1 MSLDITIK
9 EQKEIRCPDCGKV
22 VAYQDVAAED
32 SGGSAWYDFLERVGY
47 YVPAEKRTEKDDW
60 YGKDMLLSTEQARQL
75 AVYAA
80 RYRVYNYDA
89 VNRLIVKA
97 QMQGNRIAIN
107 ADW

>member
-22 VAYQDVAAED
+22 LAYQDVAAED

-47 YVPAEKRTEKDDW
+47 YVPTEKRTEKDDW
-60 YGKDMLLSTEQARQL
+60 YGKDMLLTPEQARQL
-75 AVYAA
+75 AVHAV
-80 RYRVYNYDA
+80 RYKVYNYRA
-89 VNRLIVKA
+89 VNRFVVEA

>member
-47 YVPAEKRTEKDDW
+47 YVPAEKRTEENDW
-60 YGKDMLLSTEQARQL
+60 YGKDMLLTPEQARQL
-75 AVYAA
+75 IGYAA
-80 RYRVYNYDA
+80 PQLVYNYRA
-89 VNRLIVKA
+89 VVNLVAGALTR
-97 QMQGNRIAIN
+97 GNHIAIN